1 MRLYETKVIKG
12 ALLLALFAM
21 LFSSCLK
28 DDDLMTA
35 DAKTGGLVES
45 ASLVQLVPKKSNSVD
60 VELKVYLGPAI
71 QEVKVYKQFYHI
83 ATDEASNVELL
94 GSFSVSGQNLNDTL
108 FLNQTFTWEQLKQG
122 LTLDSYTLPDDPLN
136 ADIGDYFMLKY
147 VSVMDDGREVT
158 SNSQTEVLVANSFSG
173 YYLSSITYIHPN
185 FPTRE
190 YQLIKELI
198 TESGNT
204 CSTNFA
210 VWGSYGETI
219 YLTINPDNSITFNVF
234 GFDYIVEEGDPNNPL
249 VYSHYDP
256 VTDFIYLNYHYLAPG
271 GYRVFYEVLEPI
283 TKK

>member
-1 MRLYETKVIKG
+1 MRLFDTKVIKG
-12 ALLLALFAM
+12 ALLLAVFAM

-45 ASLVQLVPKKSNSVD
+45 APLVQLVPKKSHNVD
-60 VELKVYLGPAI
+60 IELKVYMGPAI
-71 QEVKVYKQFYHI
+71 QEVKVFKQFFHN
-83 ATDEASNVELL
+83 ATNEASNVELL

-173 YYLSSITYIHPN
+173 YYLSDITYIHPN
-185 FPTRE
+185 LGTRQ

-219 YLTINPDNSITFNVF
+219 YLTINPDNSITFNVL

-256 VTDFIYLNYHYLAPG
+256 VTDFIYLYYHYLAPG

>member
-1 MRLYETKVIKG
+1 MKLYEIKVIKG
-12 ALLLALFAM
+12 TLLMAIVAM

-45 ASLVQLVPKKSNSVD
+45 APLVQLVPKKSHNVD
-60 VELKVYLGPAI
+60 IELKVYLGPAI
-71 QEVKVYKQFYHI
+71 QEVKVFKQFFHN
-83 ATDEASNVELL
+83 ATNEASNVELL

-108 FLNQTFTWEQLKQG
+108 LLSQTFTWEQLKQG

-136 ADIGDYFMLKY
+136 ADVGDYFILNY
-147 VSVMDDGREVT
+147 VSVLDDGREVA
-158 SNSQTEVLVANSFSG
+158 SNSQTEVLVANSFAG

-185 FPTRE
+185 LGTRE
-190 YQLIKELI
+190 YQLTKELI

-219 YLTINPDNSITFNVF
+219 YLTINPDNSVTFNVL

-256 VTDFIYLNYHYLAPG
+256 VTDIIYLNYNYMAPG

-283 TKK
+283 TK